1 MIRTSVIIP
10 VYNTIEYL
18 DECVRSVLAQ
28 AVDETEIILVDDGS
42 TDGSLQL
49 CEEYAAGYDNV
60 KLIRQEHRFQGTA
73 RNRGLEKAIGEYVY
87 FMDSDDIIK
96 PGLFDRCY
104 DVCRENDLD
113 FVMFDAEGFIY
124 DENDTELAVPDDICD
139 RSGLGIRSGIY
150 TGPEFWNEQY
160 NSHGLLYVVW
170 LLYIK
175 RSFLLE
181 NDLFF
186 EERTYFEDNDWMLRT
201 YLSAGRTM
209 YLPEKMHR
217 HRWRRGSNMLDG
229 FTVDLMKGCFR
240 MHDVL
245 IKISEGVDSNEKRR
259 MAEDVILLNIRR
271 FERLK
276 EIGRD
281 REDAYSGPLK
291 DFCSKLL
298 GYIADPE
305 RSTYA
310 KSIDTAAL
318 DRVIRSTKEWENAP
332 EISIKA
338 EDLPVWMPGPACPD
352 GSGSQRIIVIY
363 GTGNV
368 GKRYY
373 GLLEEFCEMD
383 RLEIVFAETMPEEGA
398 ACCGRPV
405 LPIKEAARM
414 RPDDVIIASTKYAE
428 EMWRTAKEDIGEE
441 SVLIMMPK
449 EMKFFL

>member
-10 VYNTIEYL
+10 VYNTVEYL
-18 DECVRSVLAQ
+18 DDCVRSVLAQ
-28 AVDETEIILVDDGS
+28 GLKETEIILVDDGS

-49 CEEYAAGYDNV
+49 CEEYAAGYNNV
-60 KLIRQEHRFQGTA
+60 TLICQEHQFQGTA
-73 RNRGLEKAIGEYVY
+73 RNRGLEAANGEYVY

-104 DVCRENDLD
+104 EVCRENDLD
-113 FVMFDAEGFIY
+113 FVMFDAEGFRY
-124 DENDTELAVPDDICD
+124 DENDKELVVPDDICD

-201 YLSAGRTM
+201 YLSAERTM
-209 YLPEKMHR
+209 YLPEMMHR

-245 IKISEGVDSNEKRR
+245 IRIAEGLTLDERRR

-276 EIGRD
+276 EISRD
-281 REDAYSGPLK
+281 REDAYCGLLK
-291 DFCSKLL
+291 DFCSKLI
-298 GYIADPE
+298 GYIAEPE
-305 RSTYA
+305 RSDYA

-318 DRVIRSTKEWENAP
+318 DRVIRSAKDWKDPP
-332 EISIKA
+332 EISVKA
-338 EDLPVWMPGPACPD
+338 EDLPVWLPEITGAD
-352 GSGSQRIIVIY
+352 GSQHRTIVIY

-373 GLLEEFCEMD
+373 ELLEEFCETD
-383 RLEIVFAETMPEEGA
+383 RFEIVFAETMPEAGA
-398 ACCGRPV
+398 TCCGRPV
-405 LPIKEAARM
+405 LSIKEAARM

-428 EMWRTAKEDIGEE
+428 EMQRTAKEDIEDE
-441 SVLIMMPK
+441 AVLITMPK